1 VLDIGASNIEIVRR
15 MNAAFNRGDERWV
28 GFYDPDVEFRTP
40 PEWPEESVYIGHDGI
55 RHAAGLWAASFNE
68 YEWTIDRLVDA
79 ADCVVALH
87 HHRGRIG
94 DSGAWV
100 ERPLGAVYFL
110 RDGKIVRVLSFFS
123 WVEALEAAGVAE
135 E

>member
-1 VLDIGASNIEIVRR
+1 MSKENVEIVRR
-15 MNAAFNRGDERWV
+15 MNAAFNRGDEGWV
-28 GFYDPDVEFRTP
+28 GFYDPQVEFRTP
-40 PEWPEESVYIGHDGI
+40 PEWPEDSVYTGHDGV
-55 RHAAGLWAASFNE
+55 RHAAGLWAESFSE

-79 ADCVVALH
+79 RDYVIALH

-100 ERPLGAVYFL
+100 ERPLGAVYFF

-123 WVEALEAAGVAE
+123 WAEALDAAGLTG
-135 E
+135 